1 MSLGERALQAIRGS
15 GYESFDDIPLA
26 SRDDL
31 VISKGLCLRGFPRK
45 TNYLGG
51 SSEGIFRDPIFRT
64 DDLKRSFGNRRIF
77 FQLQKK
83 RKSAPKCINYTPDN
97 LKLYIHLS
105 GEISSDV
112 SSFENFK
119 RMIFHEDSSG
129 ITYYLAQ
136 MCWFHHCLEQMDLG
150 IEKSE
155 IRKDLIRFIEYNRD
169 PEIID
174 SIKDS
179 FLIKLRMDKSA
190 EILDECQG
198 WLQENSKYVNYNIE
212 FCFPWLVDNGDW
224 RYCLEEIKEEIPKIS
239 QKRAYKSL
247 GQISFDDRV
256 SITERTRLYKNS
268 VTSLDGKLYRRLSRM
283 EFTNKINDEFLSTER
298 DPIIKYTRVL
308 TFVSPGNIRDT
319 FVPEQSSLVI
329 LNEIELLAGRFCDQI
344 FGIRIGKRWV
354 YPPECESYGMID
366 TKKFGLT
373 FPHPVLHNTLSM
385 MEKVLCVDLTFYHKC
400 IDNQWVY
407 VDGVAYNLKRG
418 FGLGNLNKLAT
429 LAHFWMLQSAGIDSF
444 VYSDDVLLFLKEE
457 NSDLEIIT
465 SFYEE
470 MGFIV
475 NKKKCYISSYWEFL
489 GESSNEIFDAHQ
501 NQQEFARM
509 CKILFN
515 SRAVID
521 QMMSIELPRDGILPR
536 TVKRSLFFITYSIA
550 PLRDPI
556 KMLLPW
562 QSGGFRHVKDYGG
575 WIESHSDYPVF
586 KYEPQR
592 SSKKIMEYTDEEGND
607 FYHWFFL
614 RKPIGVKGFRRG
626 SYEIREK
633 VSYPYKY
640 LSRIDLFR
648 VLLEEGYH
656 PTFLFNFG
664 NRLSVNQCMS
674 LVRIK
679 VRSDDPTLV
688 PRFPEYRFE
697 RIYKGE
703 ESALRLLS
711 RFSDTPRMLLG
722 EYHRIYRRLLST
734 DIVLGSVSRLE
745 TDIPW
750 GLSLRT
756 EFEDP
761 DRIATRF
768 KRYPGAELKPIDEEN
783 LDEGIYESGLRIGTY
798 NLEEFEELDFEREID
813 EMGEQE
819 VHLSD
824 LDIPSDDLDFEEEDL
839 CEVDI

>member
-1 MSLGERALQAIRGS
+1 MSIAERALQSIRNS
-15 GYESFDDIPLA
+15 GYESYDDIPLA

-31 VISKGLCLRGFPRK
+31 VISKGPRLKGFPRK
-45 TNYLGG
+45 TQYNGQV
-51 SSEGIFRDPIFRT
+51 SEGIFRDPIFFPS
-64 DDLKRSFGNRRIF
+64 DLKRSFGNRRLF
-77 FQLQKK
+77 FALQSK
-83 RKSAPKCINYTPDN
+83 RKKAPKCIQYNSEN

-105 GEISSDV
+105 SEICSNE
-112 SSFENFK
+112 SSFRNFE
-119 RMIFHEDSSG
+119 RMILHPDNSG

-150 IEKSE
+150 IEKSD
-155 IRKDLIRFIEYNRD
+155 IREDLVRFVEYNRD

-179 FLIKLRMDKSA
+179 FLMRLRMDETA
-190 EILDECQG
+190 DILDECEG
-198 WLQENSKYVNYNIE
+198 WLQENSRYVNYNIE

-224 RYCLEEIKEEIPKIS
+224 KYCLEEISDDIPHLS
-239 QKRAYKSL
+239 QRRAYRSL
-247 GQISFDDRV
+247 GQISFDEKIC
-256 SITERTRLYKNS
+256 ITEKTRLYKNS
-268 VTSLDGKLYRRLSRM
+268 VTSLDGTLYRRLSNM
-283 EFTNKINDEFLSTER
+283 KFTNEINGGFLTEGR

-329 LNEIELLAGRFCDQI
+329 LNEIELLAGKFCDQI

-354 YPPECESYGMID
+354 YPPDCEFYGMID

-373 FPHPVLHNTLSM
+373 FPHSVLHDTISM
-385 MEKVLCVDLTFYHKC
+385 MEKVLCVDLAFYHKC

-429 LAHFWMLQSAGIDSF
+429 LAHYWMLQSVGIDSF

-457 NSDLEIIT
+457 NSDLEVIT
-465 SFYEE
+465 SYYEE

-489 GESSNEIFDAHQ
+489 GESSNEISDDHQ
-501 NQQEFARM
+501 NQTEFARM

-515 SRAVID
+515 SRPVID
-521 QMMSIELPRDGILPR
+521 QLMSIEMPRAGSLAR

-556 KMLLPW
+556 KLLLPW
-562 QSGGFRHVKDYGG
+562 QSGGFRHVKDYGD
-575 WIESHSDYPVF
+575 WVVANSDYPVF

-592 SSKKIMEYTDEEGND
+592 SSKKIMEYTEEEYND
-607 FYHWFFL
+607 IYHWFFN
-614 RKPIGVKGFRRG
+614 KVPIGVKRFRKG
-626 SYEIREK
+626 SFEIREK
-633 VSYPYKY
+633 ISYPYKF
-640 LSRIDLFR
+640 LNRLDLFGKL
-648 VLLEEGYH
+648 VKEGYH
-656 PTFLFNFG
+656 PTFLLKFG
-664 NRLSVNQCMS
+664 NKLTVNQCMS
-674 LVRIK
+674 LVSIK
-679 VRSDDPTLV
+679 VRSDDPTLT
-688 PRFPEYRFE
+688 PRFSEFRFE

-722 EYHRIYRRLLST
+722 EYHRIYRRLMYT
-734 DIVLGSVSRLE
+734 DIPVGGVSRLE
-745 TDIPW
+745 TYTPW
-750 GLSLRT
+750 ALSLRT

-761 DRIATRF
+761 DKIAE
-768 KRYPGAELKPIDEEN
+768 RYKKYPSSTYESICEEN
-783 LDEGIYESGLRIGTY
+783 LPEGIYESGLKISTF
-798 NLEEFEELDFEREID
+798 NLDDFEEIILEKEID
-813 EMGEQE
+813 MMSEQE

-824 LDIPSDDLDFEEEDL
+824 LDIPSDEFDFGEEDL